1 MWRKLH
7 VEKPGIR
14 LDLTLQS
21 GQSFRWRQTKPGEWT
36 NVLCGFVWT
45 LKQVQNE
52 IFYLVFKSKTSQR
65 PRGQRILEEINS
77 SGDEGSTFYES
88 ILRDYF
94 QLDVD
99 LESLCQQ
106 WKAKDSFFAQVSE
119 KTRGLRVLRQD
130 PVENL
135 FAFICSSNNNIPRI
149 SGMVETLC
157 QTYGERLGEL
167 NGVDYYTFPDI
178 KDLTG
183 AGVEQRL
190 RAMGFGYRAKFINQS
205 ACYILQHHDRTWLE
219 SLRSISYEEAHKA
232 LCQLPGVGAKV
243 ADCVCLMSLD
253 KHEAVPVDTHVWQIT
268 AKHYMTNQLK
278 TKSLT
283 AKVYKEIGD
292 HYRSLFGKYA
302 GWAQSVLFAA
312 DLKRFQSEDQPKL
325 KEEVS
330 KRKATAQSESSVTKR
345 KKKKH

>member
-1 MWRKLH
+1 MWRKLQ
-7 VEKPGIR
+7 VEIPGIR

-52 IFYLVFKSKTSQR
+52 IFYLVFKSKASQR

-94 QLDVD
+94 QLDAD

-135 FAFICSSNNNIPRI
+135 FSFICSSNNNIPRI

-157 QTYGERLGEL
+157 QTYGEMLGEL

-219 SLRSISYEEAHKA
+219 SLRSVSYEEVHKGTTA
-232 LCQLPGVGAKV
+232 GTKV
-243 ADCVCLMSLD
+243 LRIWNVTFCISEVLG
-253 KHEAVPVDTHVWQIT
+253 
-268 AKHYMTNQLK
+268 MT
-278 TKSLT
+278 
-283 AKVYKEIGD
+283 V
-292 HYRSLFGKYA
+292 
-302 GWAQSVLFAA
+302 AA
-312 DLKRFQSEDQPKL
+312 YYC
-325 KEEVS
+325 
-330 KRKATAQSESSVTKR
+330 
-345 KKKKH
+345 